1 MAKENVGKCPKCG
14 ADVYIGYSYY
24 CSAYQQGCNF
34 NLKKEHNYFGQSLS
48 IGKEYAQ
55 KLINGE
61 SVNFKIKNKE
71 GKPYNAA
78 FELNIQEKEV
88 SLKKIPNKKTVF
100 NSSQK
105 YYVQK
110 KYAIDLNN
118 INADIHIGKGTKR
131 FILEKL
137 KNIEIHSFKASSP
150 YVNIESI
157 IKNLELHSNVE
168 KIFVISSDEVSG
180 EDSKIRKK
188 RNRDFLEGIT
198 YYSKITYG
206 NGHEKRE
213 QHFEDNLMIYPFK
226 YKTNPEDE
234 NENSP
239 NYFNLHSKFY
249 LINNQYAFIGS
260 ANLTEKG
267 LSSNF
272 ETLFF
277 IDKNKSENNRK
288 LIEELIEFFEK
299 ISKEKNIEKE
309 SEIFKLL
316 EDDIKESLETPD
328 SSINSHNSNDNSQI
342 NNKPKFE
349 DFLINKIKSFF
360 KL

>member
-1 MAKENVGKCPKCG
+1 MEKEYVGKCPKCG

-24 CSAYQQGCNF
+24 CSAYQQGCKF
-34 NLKKEHNYFGQSLS
+34 KLKKEYDYFGQSLS

-61 SVNFKIKNKE
+61 FVKFKIISRE
-71 GKPYNAA
+71 GKPYVATFGLDIKEN
-78 FELNIQEKEV
+78 EV
-88 SLKKIPNKKTVF
+88 SLKKIPIKKTVYLD
-100 NSSQK
+100 SSQK
-105 YYVQK
+105 YYVHK
-110 KYAIDLNN
+110 KYAIDLNG

-137 KNIEIHSFKASSP
+137 KNIEIRSFKASSP

-157 IKNLELHSNVE
+157 IKNLGLSSDVE
-168 KIFVISSDEVSG
+168 KVFVISSDEVAG
-180 EDSKIRKK
+180 EDNMIRRKK
-188 RNRDFLEGIT
+188 NRDFLEGIT
-198 YYSKITYG
+198 YYSKVTYG
-206 NGHEKRE
+206 NGYEKRE
-213 QHFEDNLMIYPFK
+213 QHFEDNLSIYPFK
-226 YKTNPEDE
+226 YKLNPEDE
-234 NENSP
+234 KENSP

-249 LINNQYAFIGS
+249 LINNQYAFVGS

-277 IDKNKSENNRK
+277 IDKNKSENNQK
-288 LIEELIEFFEK
+288 LIKELVQFFEK

-309 SEIFKLL
+309 TEIFKLL
-316 EDDIKESLETPD
+316 ENDIKESLETPD
-328 SSINSHNSNDNSQI
+328 LTINSNNANNQTDN
-342 NNKPKFE
+342 KFKFE

>member
-61 SVNFKIKNKE
+61 SVNFKIKNT
-71 GKPYNAA
+71 A

-88 SLKKIPNKKTVF
+88 SLKKIPKKKTVF

-157 IKNLELHSNVE
+157 IKNLELHSDVE
-168 KIFVISSDEVSG
+168 KIFVISSDVVSG
-180 EDSKIRKK
+180 EVSKIRTK
-188 RNRDFLEGIT
+188 RIRDF
-198 YYSKITYG
+198 
-206 NGHEKRE
+206 
-213 QHFEDNLMIYPFK
+213 
-226 YKTNPEDE
+226 
-234 NENSP
+234 
-239 NYFNLHSKFY
+239 
-249 LINNQYAFIGS
+249 
-260 ANLTEKG
+260 
-267 LSSNF
+267 
-272 ETLFF
+272 
-277 IDKNKSENNRK
+277 
-288 LIEELIEFFEK
+288 
-299 ISKEKNIEKE
+299 
-309 SEIFKLL
+309 
-316 EDDIKESLETPD
+316 
-328 SSINSHNSNDNSQI
+328 
-342 NNKPKFE
+342 
-349 DFLINKIKSFF
+349 
-360 KL
+360 